1 MLLYC
6 LIFRY
11 ADGEIEWI
19 DSSIEVFEIIPPS
32 TPVKTQST
40 LPSQSSMLVE
50 KSVSAYPTQSSTL
63 PTQISSI
70 PTQSSTLPTQLSSIS
85 SQSSA
90 TSTPQKDAM
99 HSVEAAIRKLSP
111 ATRKKSILSIS
122 YSFFVECA
130 QLRRLLDSSEE
141 EEEGYV
147 PKENEEE
154 ESDDS
159 LSMDVES
166 EDEPIAGSYLFNII
180 HIS

>member
-1 MLLYC
+1 MC
-6 LIFRY
+6 CMIFRY

-40 LPSQSSMLVE
+40 LPSQSSMLID
-50 KSVSAYPTQSSTL
+50 KTVSTLPTQSSTI

-70 PTQSSTLPTQLSSIS
+70 PTQSSTLPTQSSTIPTQISSIPTQSSTLPTQVSSIPTQSSTLPTQISSIS

-122 YSFFVECA
+122 YSF
-130 QLRRLLDSSEE
+130 L
-141 EEEGYV
+141 
-147 PKENEEE
+147 
-154 ESDDS
+154 
-159 LSMDVES
+159 
-166 EDEPIAGSYLFNII
+166 
-180 HIS
+180 

>member
-1 MLLYC
+1 MC
-6 LIFRY
+6 CMIFRY

-40 LPSQSSMLVE
+40 LPSQSSMLID
-50 KSVSAYPTQSSTL
+50 KTVSTLPTQSSTIPTQISSIPTQISSIPTQSSTL

-122 YSFFVECA
+122 YSF
-130 QLRRLLDSSEE
+130 L
-141 EEEGYV
+141 
-147 PKENEEE
+147 
-154 ESDDS
+154 
-159 LSMDVES
+159 
-166 EDEPIAGSYLFNII
+166 
-180 HIS
+180 

>member
-1 MLLYC
+1 MCC

-40 LPSQSSMLVE
+40 LPSQSSMLID
-50 KSVSAYPTQSSTL
+50 KTVSTLPTQSSTIPTQISSIPTQISSIPTQSSTL

-122 YSFFVECA
+122 YSF
-130 QLRRLLDSSEE
+130 L
-141 EEEGYV
+141 
-147 PKENEEE
+147 
-154 ESDDS
+154 
-159 LSMDVES
+159 
-166 EDEPIAGSYLFNII
+166 
-180 HIS
+180 

>member
-1 MLLYC
+1 MC
-6 LIFRY
+6 CMIFRY

-40 LPSQSSMLVE
+40 LPSQSSMLID
-50 KSVSAYPTQSSTL
+50 KTVSTLPTQSSTIPTQISSIPTQLSSIPTQSSTL

-122 YSFFVECA
+122 YSF
-130 QLRRLLDSSEE
+130 L
-141 EEEGYV
+141 
-147 PKENEEE
+147 
-154 ESDDS
+154 
-159 LSMDVES
+159 
-166 EDEPIAGSYLFNII
+166 
-180 HIS
+180 

>member
-40 LPSQSSMLVE
+40 LPSQSSMLID
-50 KSVSAYPTQSSTL
+50 KTVSTLPTQSSTLPTQISSIPTQSSTLPTQISSIPTQSSTLPTQSSTL

-122 YSFFVECA
+122 YSF
-130 QLRRLLDSSEE
+130 L
-141 EEEGYV
+141 
-147 PKENEEE
+147 
-154 ESDDS
+154 
-159 LSMDVES
+159 
-166 EDEPIAGSYLFNII
+166 
-180 HIS
+180 